1 MVSVTIGLRR
11 FVAPFAKRGR
21 EEAMRRFQTFSFAPT
36 SLVIAACLAGVVI
49 ACSST
54 TTTAGPSGGA
64 GVDAAGDNPGDQPGD
79 DAATDGTVANLDSS
93 TPSDAGA
100 DTSIDI
106 PLNDAGCL
114 TFAGASKICGF
125 MSDDSVCAYS
135 VTCGSST
142 DDGQCKINC
151 EMGTTVKCYTAADV
165 KCLEDAVKAKSCTAL
180 KACNWIL

>member
-1 MVSVTIGLRR
+1 V
-11 FVAPFAKRGR
+11 VAA
-21 EEAMRRFQTFSFAPT
+21 FSGG
-36 SLVIAACLAGVVI
+36 IVI

-54 TTTAGPSGGA
+54 TTTSGSGS
-64 GVDAAGDNPGDQPGD
+64 GVDAAAADDSGDQTGD
-79 DAATDGTVANLDSS
+79 DAATDGKAANADSA
-93 TPSDAGA
+93 TPEDAGA
-100 DTSIDI
+100 DTSVDI

-135 VTCGSST
+135 VTCGSSS